1 MAQWTIREKII
12 LLINRWYLIFL
23 AFLISA
29 GLAWGV
35 MHLWPPQ
42 HKASTT
48 VYVGINMSRVFDVS
62 SMATYAKTEPFNV
75 DDYKNWH
82 LSQLESIARSEEV
95 ADAALI
101 RLREIDPYWEGIS
114 IQQFQKMEDV
124 AWRDMGTWRL
134 TVANPDLEKAEQG
147 VREWSS
153 VFVIQALNLVAKA
166 ESAFTLDG
174 TLRAINA
181 QQIQLETDISSIGS
195 VEDELNAFRSDV
207 EGMDEDQPLE
217 ALLRWQLWG
226 LAAGFADHSPMWTR
240 ILEEFPKAEEENAAY
255 ITWIDDLLSVLSV
268 EKGFKQDSLERLR
281 EEEDLLTERFVE
293 EVQNSKGL
301 SPALTIE
308 VSSSKVTHYAT
319 YPDAMVALLGGIIGV
334 IVYIIGFIFISESRG
349 D

>member
-1 MAQWTIREKII
+1 MAPWTVREKTI

-23 AFLISA
+23 TFLISA

-42 HKASTT
+42 HKASMT

-95 ADAALI
+95 ADAALTH
-101 RLREIDPYWEGIS
+101 LREVDPYWKDITT
-114 IQQFQKMEDV
+114 QQFQDMQYV

-134 TVANPDLEKAEQG
+134 TIDNPHPERAEQG

-153 VFVIQALNLVAKA
+153 VFVAQVSNFASKA
-166 ESAFTLDG
+166 VSAFKLDG
-174 TLRAINA
+174 KLRAVNA
-181 QQIQLETDISSIGS
+181 QQVQLETGISEMRS
-195 VEDELNAFRSDV
+195 VEEELSAFRSDI
-207 EGMDEDQPLE
+207 EEMDPDQTLE
-217 ALLRWQLWG
+217 PILRWQLWG
-226 LAAGFADHSPMWTR
+226 LAAGFADHSPLWTE
-240 ILEEFPKAEEENAAY
+240 ILEEFPGAEEENSAY
-255 ITWIDDLLSVLSV
+255 IAWIDDLLRVFSV
-268 EKGFKQDSLERLR
+268 EKEIKRDSLEKLG

-308 VSSSKVTHYAT
+308 KASPKVTKSSN
-319 YPDAMVALLGGIIGV
+319 YPDAIVALLGGTIGV
-334 IVYIIGFIFISESRG
+334 MAYLIAFLFITEFRG
-349 D
+349 V